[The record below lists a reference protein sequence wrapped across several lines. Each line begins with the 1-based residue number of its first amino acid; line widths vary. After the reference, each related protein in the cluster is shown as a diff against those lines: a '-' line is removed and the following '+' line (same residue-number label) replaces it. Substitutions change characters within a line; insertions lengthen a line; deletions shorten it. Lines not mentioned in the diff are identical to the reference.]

1 MLQIAGLIVR
11 NCSEYPNSNMSSAI
25 PPNERISSIFQE
37 NVCIRGNLELTQPL
51 LLDGKLFGNIKSES
65 HVIIGEKGYV
75 EGEIEAENVTVWG
88 ILKGNLNS
96 KSTCILQ
103 NVATVEGD
111 ITSAK
116 LAIKEGA
123 SFVGQAK
130 VNQKSKKDIP
140 EVIPVV
146 NRLKDEGTV
155 KSSKVE
161 DESNADISFNR
172 K

>member
-1 MLQIAGLIVR
+1 
-11 NCSEYPNSNMSSAI
+11 MSSAI

-37 NVCIRGNLELTQPL
+37 NVCIRGNLELSQPL
-51 LLDGKLFGNIKSES
+51 LLDGKLFGNVKSES

-75 EGEIEAENVTVWG
+75 EGEIEAENVTIWG
-88 ILKGNLNS
+88 VLKGNVIS

-111 ITSAK
+111 ITSSR

-123 SFVGQAK
+123 TFVGQAK
-130 VNQKSKKDIP
+130 VNQNIKKDIP
-140 EVIPVV
+140 EVRPVV
-146 NRLKDEGTV
+146 NRLKDEETV
-155 KSSKVE
+155 KASKVE
-161 DESNADISFNR
+161 DESNSDISFTR